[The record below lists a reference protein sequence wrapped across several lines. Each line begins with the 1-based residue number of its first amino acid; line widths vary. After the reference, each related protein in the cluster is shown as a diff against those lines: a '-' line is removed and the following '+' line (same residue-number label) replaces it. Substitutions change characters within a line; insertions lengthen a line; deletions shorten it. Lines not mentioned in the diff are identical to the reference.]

1 MLPLKSALFMSVVF
15 LTQINIS
22 RITTVIKDLS
32 TGLDVILS
40 GNLRNAQ
47 SLSVVH
53 MIGLLRCG
61 MLEKKLRN
69 SVAIKYQEI
78 NH

>member
-1 MLPLKSALFMSVVF
+1 MPPLKSALSMSAVF
-15 LTQINIS
+15 LTQINIL
-22 RITTVIKDLS
+22 RITMVIKDQS

-40 GNLRNAQ
+40 GSLRNAQ
-47 SLSVVH
+47 SLSVAH
-53 MIGLLRCG
+53 MIGLLRFG

-69 SVAIKYQEI
+69 LVAIKYRER